1 MLDLHMK
8 CDNCKSENIR
18 ILYSL
23 SYMDINEC
31 KECGLRFT
39 DQSKIPKSLYTE
51 NYFKKTNKHFFEDSW
66 ADYETKIKTSKKL
79 RRFKD
84 TLKKLEKYTNK
95 GNLLDVGCATGVFLD
110 IAKKKGWKPYGVE
123 ISKFASEYGRKNFNL
138 NIQTGDLLNAR
149 FKENFFDLVTMW
161 DVIEHVEIPSKT
173 LIMLNKIIKKGGV
186 LFLLTTNDDSLMGHL
201 AHTFYKLKIKKF
213 AELIHPKH
221 HNYHFTK
228 KVLINMLNKSGFEIV
243 YTKKSEMPLENII
256 QGQVVKAMATVLY
269 LFSGIL
275 RQQHEII
282 VIARKK

>member
-8 CDNCKSENIR
+8 CDNCKSENMK
-18 ILYSL
+18 ILYRL

-110 IAKKKGWKPYGVE
+110 IAKKTPVPYTTSRRFPLLVYFSSFLRNTPIKE
-123 ISKFASEYGRKNFNL
+123 IS
-138 NIQTGDLLNAR
+138 
-149 FKENFFDLVTMW
+149 
-161 DVIEHVEIPSKT
+161 
-173 LIMLNKIIKKGGV
+173 
-186 LFLLTTNDDSLMGHL
+186 LM
-201 AHTFYKLKIKKF
+201 
-213 AELIHPKH
+213 
-221 HNYHFTK
+221 
-228 KVLINMLNKSGFEIV
+228 
-243 YTKKSEMPLENII
+243 
-256 QGQVVKAMATVLY
+256 
-269 LFSGIL
+269 
-275 RQQHEII
+275 
-282 VIARKK
+282 